1 MSPKKNP
8 ESPDT
13 ITGGKA
19 RGTAMK
25 KGPIAMIVTIV
36 RNDTTKAGET
46 AEVEERKSYSVFST
60 ARTRAIGQM
69 NAPLLLKEKKS

>member
-19 RGTAMK
+19 RGTATK
-25 KGPIAMIVTIV
+25 KGPIAMIITIA
-36 RNDTTKAGET
+36 RNDTIKAGET
-46 AEVEERKSYSVFST
+46 VEVEERKSHSFFFHGK
-60 ARTRAIGQM
+60 GQR
-69 NAPLLLKEKKS
+69 PLDK